1 MTTEWLKLKAAEA
14 GASLL
19 QSKAPLEQVHL
30 HLCALH
36 FYSGD
41 VKRQVEAHHYCSCIN
56 DEVHQCLIFD
66 SNEENARLIG
76 VEYVVSERL
85 FKTLPEDEK
94 KLWHSHHY
102 EVKSGMLVLP
112 GVPSVAEHKFMEG
125 FIKTYGKVFHFWQVD
140 RGDPLPMGPPR
151 LMMALTA
158 DDQLDKGLLDRVHGK
173 LGIDTEACRKGRED
187 IPVPE
192 VDPGANSWEKGPAYQ
207 FELKEAATTTMPT
220 ALPGAGVYGSSASL

>member
-1 MTTEWLKLKAAEA
+1 MGNPTQPNRTGNAQHPTTTPPVTREEAKSMTAEWLKLKAAEA

-19 QSKAPLEQVHL
+19 QSKAPLGQ
-30 HLCALH
+30 
-36 FYSGD
+36 
-41 VKRQVEAHHYCSCIN
+41 
-56 DEVHQCLIFD
+56 VHQCLIFD

-112 GVPSVAEHKFMEG
+112 GVPSVAEHTFMEG

-140 RGDPLPMGPPR
+140 RGDPLPIGPPR

-187 IPVPE
+187 IPLPE
-192 VDPGANSWEKGPAYQ
+192 VDPGANSWEQGPAYQ
-207 FELKEAATTTMPT
+207 FELKEATTTKPT
-220 ALPGAGVYGSSASL
+220 TLPGAGVHGSSASL